1 MKTFKF
7 LMVLAVMVSAVTFN
21 AQAQDK
27 KKKGVEEAKFS
38 VYLHCNDEKKKAEA
52 VIPTIKGIKDMK
64 ASVEEQS
71 LWVKYDPNKISKE
84 ALMEALNKKGFPVK
98 DFKPA
103 GETHHESCGDH
114 DHDHNHNHDHKAVE
128 KHDHKHEHKHD
139 HKH

>member
-1 MKTFKF
+1 MKAIKF
-7 LMVLAVMVSAVTFN
+7 LMVLAVMVSAFTFN
-21 AQAQDK
+21 AQAQNK

-71 LWVKYDPNKISKE
+71 LWIKYDPNKISKE

-98 DFKPA
+98 DFKA
-103 GETHHESCGDH
+103 GAADTHHESCDDH
-114 DHDHNHNHDHKAVE
+114 DHDHNHDHKA
-128 KHDHKHEHKHD
+128 EHKHD
-139 HKH
+139 HKHDHKH

>member
-1 MKTFKF
+1 MKAFKF
-7 LMVLAVMVSAVTFN
+7 LMVLAVMVSAFTFSG
-21 AQAQDK
+21 QAQDK

-71 LWVKYDPNKISKE
+71 LWIKWDSSKMTKE
-84 ALMEALNKKGFPVK
+84 QLMEALNKKGFPVK
-98 DFKPA
+98 DFNPA
-103 GETHHESCGDH
+103 TEEHATCDH
-114 DHDHNHNHDHKAVE
+114 DHSKDE
-128 KHDHKHEHKHD
+128 KHTHSHKHD

>member
-1 MKTFKF
+1 MKAFKF
-7 LMVLAVMVSAVTFN
+7 FMVLAVMVSAFTFN

-71 LWVKYDPNKISKE
+71 LWVKYDPSKISKE
-84 ALMEALNKKGFPVK
+84 ALMEALAKKGFPVK
-98 DFKPA
+98 DFKA
-103 GETHHESCGDH
+103 AEHHHDACCEH
-114 DHDHNHNHDHKAVE
+114 DHSKDE
-128 KHDHKHEHKHD
+128 KHTHEHKHEHKH
-139 HKH
+139 

>member
-1 MKTFKF
+1 MKAFKF
-7 LMVLAVMVSAVTFN
+7 LMVLAVMVSAFTFN
-21 AQAQDK
+21 GQAQDK

-71 LWVKYDPNKISKE
+71 LWIKWDSSKMTKE
-84 ALMEALNKKGFPVK
+84 QLMEALNKKGFPVK

-103 GETHHESCGDH
+103 TEEHATCDH
-114 DHDHNHNHDHKAVE
+114 DHSKDEKHTHEH